1 MAEQKLFVGID
12 VSKKWLDIEIHPT
25 GQRQRVSND
34 AGCIRDLSLQL
45 KSGQVERI
53 VIEATGGYE
62 NKLVEEFCA
71 QGLPV
76 SVVNPFRV
84 RKFAEGM
91 NWFAK
96 TDKIDAK
103 VLANFGEK
111 ANPRLTVLPGEV
123 EKRLAGLLNRRKQ
136 VLEMIAA
143 ERSRL
148 ENIDVNIR
156 PYIESIIETL
166 ETQLAELDKEI
177 NQLTSSNPDVKKKN
191 TLLLTVPGVGRITS
205 AVLIAR
211 LPELGVCNRKQIAA
225 LVGTAP
231 YNQDSGTK
239 KGKRRTKGGRE
250 DIRCVLYMA
259 ILSATRFNPIIKSY
273 YDKLI
278 KAGKLTKVAQ
288 VACMRKLLV
297 ILNTMMRTQTAWN
310 PNISS

>member
-45 KSGQVERI
+45 KNDPIERVI
-53 VIEATGGYE
+53 IEATGGYE

-177 NQLTSSNPDVKKKN
+177 NQLTSSTPDVKKKN

-310 PNISS
+310 PNTSS